1 MKSKAHKPALYH
13 PWGYT
18 TWRAIERGKD
28 NYWDYLRIQA
38 KLNKL
43 SPKGQL
49 HLEWV
54 IFYYTFGERN
64 VSKTTKHFGIARKTL
79 RVWLKRF
86 DGKFIKSLEEKP
98 KRPKQVRTWMVSQ
111 KEEEQIIALRK
122 ENMEFGK
129 RKLKILYLAK
139 YQENI
144 STWKIERVVRKHKL
158 FQEKKNG
165 YVKVK
170 HREPRIRIHK
180 VKELLQ
186 EFPAGVVWHTDS
198 IIIWWYGTRKVI
210 FTALENKTKLGFA
223 RVYKTNSSANA
234 ADFLKRLSYLSN
246 NQLAVIHSD
255 NGSEFDKDFASAC
268 KILSIQQVFSRPHT
282 PKDNPCLEKFNH
294 TVQREWL
301 SFSVIG
307 LDDINEANIDL
318 TEWLVKYN
326 SIRPHQAL
334 DYKTPLDYAYE
345 QSPQL
350 VPMTPARTM
359 YLKL

>member
-1 MKSKAHKPALYH
+1 MTVSLSKVLK
-13 PWGYT
+13 
-18 TWRAIERGKD
+18 RNRKD
-28 NYWDYLRIQA
+28 Q
-38 KLNKL
+38 NKL
-43 SPKGQL
+43 G
-49 HLEWV
+49 HGW
-54 IFYYTFGERN
+54 Y
-64 VSKTTKHFGIARKTL
+64 
-79 RVWLKRF
+79 LK
-86 DGKFIKSLEEKP
+86 KK
-98 KRPKQVRTWMVSQ
+98 
-111 KEEEQIIALRK
+111 EEQIIALRK
-122 ENMEFGK
+122 ENMELGK
-129 RKLKILYLAK
+129 RKLKILYARK

-165 YVKVK
+165 YVKRRPK
-170 HREPRIRIHK
+170 QPRIRIHK

-186 EFPAGVVWHTDS
+186 EYPTGVVWHTDS

-246 NQLAVIHSD
+246 NQLAIIHSD
-255 NGSEFDKDFASAC
+255 NGSEFDKDFARVC
-268 KILSIQQVFSRPHT
+268 EILSIRQVFSRPHT

-307 LDDINEANIDL
+307 LDEIDEANIDL

-350 VPMTPARTM
+350 VPMTPAQSCN
-359 YLKL
+359 